1 LAVLFCNPKGLWH
14 FLFYYCDSLAK
25 GDLTGEIFNQISR
38 RRGSHD
44 GDIRRECYSIKNTKL
59 RKEREEE
66 RESGALSQL

>member
-1 LAVLFCNPKGLWH
+1 MIRRIPARRWTGGS
-14 FLFYYCDSLAK
+14 CDSLAK

-38 RRGSHD
+38 RRESHD

-66 RESGALSQL
+66 RESSALS